1 MAENLFGA
9 ILGAVILAVLV
20 NIIELLC
27 TAGLPALYTN
37 ILMQQNLPIWKN
49 YAYLGLYNVAYMF
62 DDALM
67 VGIVVITMDKFRLQ
81 ERGGRWLKLVSGLA
95 ILVLGAIMIVRPE
108 LLG

>member
-1 MAENLFGA
+1 MNH
-9 ILGAVILAVLV
+9 AVS
-20 NIIELLC
+20 
-27 TAGLPALYTN
+27 